1 MCWFR
6 SLALSLLTLVL
17 TPSLAMADFEE
28 DYESKQWQ
36 EVEVALPAAPKEAN
50 LQPFYVSA
58 ATSNRFFIDISTL
71 SVGSDGVVRYV
82 LLVLSPE
89 GGRNVTFEGMRCES
103 RERRIYASGR
113 QDGSWSKARKNEWVR
128 IQDAYANRHH
138 AALFLDYFCPFGN
151 IVRDAAEAK
160 KALMLGGHPDNK
172 RWQLMSPDQFIL
184 EFDRALRTVL
194 APARSVR
201 PVPGNAL
208 PEAELDAGQKRLV
221 VGLMRVNHCGEICAQ
236 ALYQGQA
243 LTSRDPVI
251 REALCGAAEE
261 ETEHLAWTE
270 QRIAEL
276 GGRKS
281 LLNPHVLCVDTAEY
295 MGFSGVSA
303 YGSIPGSFHKV
314 ASSVAKRPKKPCFV
328 NCMKRSGS
336 CPSTCVSS
344 DGPRAGC
351 VMKCRH
357 TGSSASGVD
366 PRKEICRQK

>member
-172 RWQLMSPDQFIL
+172 RW
-184 EFDRALRTVL
+184 
-194 APARSVR
+194 
-201 PVPGNAL
+201 
-208 PEAELDAGQKRLV
+208 
-221 VGLMRVNHCGEICAQ
+221 
-236 ALYQGQA
+236 
-243 LTSRDPVI
+243 
-251 REALCGAAEE
+251 
-261 ETEHLAWTE
+261 
-270 QRIAEL
+270 
-276 GGRKS
+276 
-281 LLNPHVLCVDTAEY
+281 
-295 MGFSGVSA
+295 
-303 YGSIPGSFHKV
+303 
-314 ASSVAKRPKKPCFV
+314 
-328 NCMKRSGS
+328 
-336 CPSTCVSS
+336 
-344 DGPRAGC
+344 
-351 VMKCRH
+351 
-357 TGSSASGVD
+357 
-366 PRKEICRQK
+366 

>member
-17 TPSLAMADFEE
+17 TPSFAVADFEE

-172 RWQLMSPDQFIL
+172 RW
-184 EFDRALRTVL
+184 
-194 APARSVR
+194 
-201 PVPGNAL
+201 
-208 PEAELDAGQKRLV
+208 
-221 VGLMRVNHCGEICAQ
+221 
-236 ALYQGQA
+236 
-243 LTSRDPVI
+243 
-251 REALCGAAEE
+251 
-261 ETEHLAWTE
+261 
-270 QRIAEL
+270 
-276 GGRKS
+276 
-281 LLNPHVLCVDTAEY
+281 
-295 MGFSGVSA
+295 
-303 YGSIPGSFHKV
+303 
-314 ASSVAKRPKKPCFV
+314 
-328 NCMKRSGS
+328 
-336 CPSTCVSS
+336 
-344 DGPRAGC
+344 
-351 VMKCRH
+351 
-357 TGSSASGVD
+357 
-366 PRKEICRQK
+366 